1 MVGALGSARRLPPM
15 ALAAL
20 LLDLDGTLVDANAAH
35 AESMVRAAAE
45 FDVRVP
51 RDRIDREI
59 GKGGDLLTPDVFGP
73 AFEADHGDAYR
84 DAVARHFKQIVA
96 ETQLH
101 LFDGAER
108 LIAEARARGLRLA
121 LASSSTEDD
130 LDATFASVGTD
141 LRERVDVV
149 MTSSD
154 ADASKPAPDILT
166 VAAQKLG
173 VPPGA
178 CALVGDTV
186 FDAEAARRAGVAFI
200 GVATWT
206 ASETDLT
213 TAGARSAWTSTEAL
227 ADNLAA
233 ALAAAAP
240 GPGALSDALLEAL
253 TAEALREAEAAL
265 DAGDAPIG
273 AVIADSAG
281 AVLARG
287 RNRASAGRLRHAE
300 TEALASLAGDV
311 PPGSVLVTTLEPCAM
326 CLGAAAEAGLHAVV
340 YALEAPPNGAAG
352 RLLPVSGDVEGRR
365 VLPLVACGPGR
376 GASLALV
383 RRAAESGGFAATL
396 LASIEARE

>member
-1 MVGALGSARRLPPM
+1 M

-73 AFEADHGDAYR
+73 AFEAEHGDAFR
-84 DAVARHFKQIVA
+84 EAVARHFDQIAA
-96 ETQLH
+96 ETPFR
-101 LFDGAER
+101 LFDVAER
-108 LIAEARARGLRLA
+108 LIAGARARGLRLA
-121 LASSSTEDD
+121 LASSSTEAD
-130 LDATFASVGTD
+130 LDATFASAGVD

-149 MTSSD
+149 TTASD
-154 ADASKPAPDILT
+154 ADASKPSPDVLL
-166 VAAQKLG
+166 VAARKLG
-173 VPPGA
+173 VPPAA

-186 FDAEAARRAGVAFI
+186 FDGDAARRAGVAFV
-200 GVATWT
+200 GVATWR
-206 ASETDLT
+206 ASETELA
-213 TAGARSAWTSTEAL
+213 TAGARATFASAEAL
-227 ADNLAA
+227 ADAFDA
-233 ALAAAAP
+233 ALDAAAP
-240 GPGALSDALLEAL
+240 GPGALTADVLGAL

-273 AVIADSAG
+273 AVVADSAG
-281 AVLARG
+281 TVLARG
-287 RNRASAGRLRHAE
+287 RNRGSEGRLRHAE
-300 TEALASLAGDV
+300 TEALGALAGGV

-352 RLLPVSGDVEGRR
+352 RLLPVPGDAAGRG
-365 VLPLVACGPGR
+365 VLPLVARGPGR
-376 GASLALV
+376 EASLALV
-383 RRAAESGGFAATL
+383 RRAAAAGGFAARL
-396 LASIEARE
+396 LASVEARGHSGE